1 MKGSILL
8 IEDDASLLQFLEMH
22 LSSNG
27 YSVSAFASPVQALEA
42 IPKLK
47 ADLVLTDVKMP
58 EMTGDEVLSHIKT
71 HHPEM
76 GLIMMTGFGS
86 IEHGVNAIQKGA
98 FDYITKPFQGPEILA
113 RINRFFKLK
122 SQGTISFAGNHG
134 FEGPKTV
141 ASPQVTQASKSTKQS
156 QQDVVTETVDIKL
169 IGSHPRIKALIDALP
184 QIAQNN
190 APVLIQGE
198 SGVGKEVFAGL
209 IHYNSDRAD
218 KPYVKINCA
227 NLPTELVESTLFGHI
242 KGSFTGAL
250 ADAKGAFDEADG
262 GTLLLD
268 EITEIQLNVQA
279 KLLRVLQEKEFRP
292 VGSQQARK
300 VDVRVIATSNRNI
313 AKSIKDGEF
322 REDLFYRLNVFPIV
336 IPSLRERKD
345 DIPQLVEYFIS
356 KYAAEYGMSEKQA
369 APELMSYLIQQPWKG
384 NVRELNNMIQRGVLM
399 SGNSKN
405 ITLAHIQNS
414 LFSTLEPSSE
424 ADVSNELP
432 LMPIE
437 EMELKLI
444 KQALDRTNG
453 NQKEAAELLG
463 ISDRTIRNK
472 LKKLRLDDQED

>member
-8 IEDDASLLQFLEMH
+8 IEDDASLLQYLEMH
-22 LSSNG
+22 LTSNG
-27 YSVSAFASPVQALEA
+27 FTVHAYNSPVSALESLA
-42 IPKLK
+42 KSSV
-47 ADLVLTDVKMP
+47 DLVLTDVKMP
-58 EMTGDEVLSHIKT
+58 EMTGDEVLSHLKT
-71 HHPEM
+71 HHPEI

-122 SQGTISFAGNHG
+122 TQGTIAFTTNHG
-134 FEGPKTV
+134 FEAPKRV
-141 ASPQVTQASKSTKQS
+141 ESSTKETKS
-156 QQDVVTETVDIKL
+156 DSPSDVVTETIDFKL

-209 IHYNSDRAD
+209 IHYNSDRVG

-292 VGSQQARK
+292 VGSQHAKK
-300 VDVRVIATSNRNI
+300 VDVRIIATSNRNI
-313 AKSIKDGEF
+313 SKTIQEGQF

-345 DIPQLVEYFIS
+345 DIPDLVNYFIS
-356 KYAAEYGMSEKQA
+356 KYASEYGMAEKSA
-369 APELMSYLIQQPWKG
+369 APELLSYLVQQSWKG
-384 NVRELNNMIQRGVLM
+384 NVRELNNLIQRGVLM
-399 SGNSKN
+399 SGSSKN

-414 LFSTLEPSSE
+414 LFSTLESSAE
-424 ADVSNELP
+424 NKESQELP
-432 LMPIE
+432 LIPIE
-437 EMELKLI
+437 EMELQLI
-444 KQALDRTNG
+444 KKALERTGG